1 MIPDYYERLGVDPG
15 ASPEQIEAALRKKQ
29 PSWSMGTRNPK
40 TRHANQLY
48 LDEIPALRAALLA
61 GPVSR
66 AAYDAELSAADVAR
80 REQALDELHRLVRLR
95 AAKGGLAPADR
106 DLLRHEAGRLGVDDA
121 TVERLMQAHPA
132 LTGEAAAA
140 FDPDEDGGPPPD
152 VLAPSTRR
160 QLRMALEHLGRRDLY
175 DALGLFRDAPLA
187 LIASRADE
195 ERGRWMKK
203 AQVTA
208 EKTAWLEVV
217 SLAQTHLGDAKSRAR
232 YDRTL
237 ALEAEERFED
247 LAGFA
252 LRGLAR
258 IDSGTHVA
266 LIDEAGSKG
275 IPPDRAHQLIR
286 RAGRKAGAALDG
298 AAPTPAAPAK
308 PPGYKVLRCR
318 NCAGVTELPPTAR
331 NAAAARCRHCGASL
345 RWECPVCR
353 RSNLVDA
360 AKCACGFRMSL
371 REALIGRFAAAL
383 HAFRTHDLATARRHL
398 EEVQRYA
405 PEHVGA
411 RNGMARIA
419 EREREIQEL
428 RAAFEQAEA
437 GARLVEAAR
446 TLREWKKLVAPGSI
460 EIAAAHDR
468 IAERLRKAEAL
479 ASKARRLERADPPEA
494 RRLYARSLH
503 LAVDL
508 AAAVEGQRR
517 CPPDAPTNLDAR
529 IAAGGVRLSW
539 RPPEPDGLDRP
550 TFAILRKP
558 GDLPEHPADGTPI
571 GETASA
577 EFLDESV
584 EPGSTVS
591 YAVISRRGG
600 VDSLAAVAAGPIV
613 YLPDV
618 RDLRAQ
624 AREGEIQLT
633 WQAPPGVAEIRVVR
647 NAVDVPRDPRH
658 GDRIAAALDSASDR
672 DVAEGRVYHYGV
684 FAIYRSPEGRRF
696 PSPGATISA
705 AAGSPVAPPGP
716 PRVILDAA
724 DRVRIE
730 WAQPERGSIRLRRT
744 SAPLPHAPGS
754 LVSAADIEAASGAWI
769 EPSGP
774 GAADDLDPDGRT
786 RRYYTP
792 LTAINGHLVVGRGAW
807 LAGLADPTDLRAQRL
822 DPLASAPDVAR
833 IQLRWTWP
841 AEARTVRV
849 AAHRGTPPT
858 GPDDADALTHDVTRA
873 EYDRAGCWTL
883 NAPTPSS
890 LAGGEGSNHWH
901 VRVYTREDAAEGPH
915 FSPGTDP
922 SAATVAPGPNPEITV
937 AYRWKRPWFPG
948 RPWALVVRTEPPGA
962 EVPPL
967 VVVANPRAVPIGV
980 EDGEILA
987 RFPASRDGAALNVP
1001 HDPRLAED
1009 GLRAFLDPERDPDS
1023 LPPIRI
1029 RHPEIGRARV

>member
-15 ASPEQIEAALRKKQ
+15 ASPEQIEAALKKKQ
-29 PSWSMGTRNPK
+29 PAWSMGTRNPK

-48 LDEIPALRAALLA
+48 LDEIPSLRAALLS
-61 GPVSR
+61 GPVGR

-80 REQALDELHRLVRLR
+80 REQALDELQRLVRLR
-95 AAKGGLAPADR
+95 AAKGGLAAADR
-106 DLLRHEAGRLGVDDA
+106 DLLRQEAGRLGVDDQA
-121 TVERLMQAHPA
+121 VDRLMQAQPVLA
-132 LTGEAAAA
+132 GEAAAA
-140 FDPDEDGGPPPD
+140 VDLDEDGGPPPD
-152 VLAPSTRR
+152 VLDPSTRR
-160 QLRMALEHLGRRDLY
+160 QIRMALEHLDRRDLY

-195 ERGRWMKK
+195 ERRRWMKK

-217 SLAQTHLGDAKSRAR
+217 SLAQTHLGESKSRSR

-237 ALEAEERFED
+237 TLESEERFED
-247 LAGFA
+247 VAAFA

-275 IPPDRAHQLIR
+275 IPPDRAHRLIR
-286 RAGRKAGAALDG
+286 RAGRKAGASVDA
-298 AAPTPAAPAK
+298 AAPAAGASAK
-308 PPGYKVLRCR
+308 PSGYKILRCR

-331 NAAAARCRHCGASL
+331 HAAAARCRHCGASL

-371 REALIGRFAAAL
+371 REALVARFAAAL
-383 HAFRTHDLATARRHL
+383 HAFRTNDLATARRHL

-411 RNGMARIA
+411 RNGMARVA
-419 EREREIQEL
+419 EREREIQDL
-428 RAAFEQAEA
+428 RSAFEQAEA
-437 GARLVEAAR
+437 GGRLVEAAR
-446 TLREWKKLVAPGSI
+446 TLGAWKKLVATGSI
-460 EIAAAHDR
+460 EVAAAHDR

-479 ASKARRLERADPPEA
+479 ASKARRLERVDPPEA

-503 LAVDL
+503 LAADL
-508 AAAVEGQRR
+508 AAAVDGQRR

-529 IAAGGVRLSW
+529 IAIDGVRLSW

-558 GDLPEHPADGTPI
+558 GDLPEHPADGTRI
-571 GETASA
+571 GETESA
-577 EFLDESV
+577 EFLDASV

-624 AREGEIQLT
+624 AREGEILLT
-633 WQAPPGVAEIRVVR
+633 WEAPPGVAEIRVVR
-647 NAVDVPRDPRH
+647 NAVAVPRNPRH
-658 GDRIAAALDSASDR
+658 GDRIAAARDSAADR

-696 PSPGATISA
+696 PSPGATISV
-705 AAGSPVAPPGP
+705 AAGSPVAPAGP
-716 PRVILDAA
+716 PRTTVDPSGRI
-724 DRVRIE
+724 RIE
-730 WAQPERGSIRLRRT
+730 WAEPARGAVRLRRT
-744 SAPLPHAPGS
+744 SAPLPQPPGS
-754 LVSAADIEAASGAWI
+754 FVSTADVEAVAGDWI

-774 GAADDLDPDGRT
+774 GAADDFDLHGGT
-786 RRYYTP
+786 GRYYTP
-792 LTAINGHLVVGRGAW
+792 LTAVNGHLVVGRGSW
-807 LAGLADPTDLRAQRL
+807 VAGIADPTDLRAQRL

-841 AEARTVRV
+841 AEILAVRV
-849 AAHRGTPPT
+849 AVRRGAPPS
-858 GPDDADALTHDVTRA
+858 GPDDPESLRFDVARA

-890 LAGGEGSNHWH
+890 PPAGEGANHWH
-901 VRVYTREDAAEGPH
+901 VRAYSREDAPEGPH
-915 FSPGTDP
+915 FSPGAEP
-922 SAATVAPGPNPEITV
+922 SAATIAPGPNPEITV
-937 AYRWKRPWFPG
+937 TYRWKRPWIPG
-948 RPWALVVRTEPPGA
+948 RPWNLVVRTEPPGA
-962 EVPPL
+962 DVPPL

-980 EDGEILA
+980 EDGEVVA
-987 RFPASRDGAALNVP
+987 RFPASRDGAAFGIP
-1001 HDPRLAED
+1001 HDPRLVED
-1009 GLRAFLDPERDPDS
+1009 GLRAFLDPARDPDS
-1023 LPPIRI
+1023 LPPIRV
-1029 RHPEIGRARV
+1029 RHPEVGRARV